1 MSLLNLYKW
10 SSSFGIILMF
20 LICILLTTMTIYGWT
35 NQDLFWSDQRTKE
48 LILGLMATVSF
59 LLLMVS
65 IIAVAGI
72 LRKVF
77 CLIFV
82 YQIFVI
88 LFVCAFLSL
97 GIGAIV
103 LPGQIFNGPCN
114 NSTYDQV
121 KQAH

>member
-1 MSLLNLYKW
+1 MSLLNLYKC

-35 NQDLFWSDQRTKE
+35 NQDIFWSDQKTKD

-65 IIAVAGI
+65 IIAIAGI
-72 LRKVF
+72 VRKVF
-77 CLIFV
+77 CLILV
-82 YQIFVI
+82 YQIFVVI
-88 LFVCAFLSL
+88 FVCAFLAL
-97 GIGAIV
+97 GIEAII

-121 KQAH
+121 KEAH

>member
-1 MSLLNLYKW
+1 MSLLNLYKC

-35 NQDLFWSDQRTKE
+35 NQDIFWSDQKTKD

-65 IIAVAGI
+65 IIAIAGI
-72 LRKVF
+72 VRKVF
-77 CLIFV
+77 CLILV
-82 YQIFVI
+82 YQIFVLI
-88 LFVCAFLSL
+88 FVCAFLAL
-97 GIGAIV
+97 GIEAII

-114 NSTYDQV
+114 NSSYDQV